1 MGKVMSDRKSD
12 WPWRVAFLCAGSA
25 VALAWPNAVKLL
37 AAVAVGLFVLASM
50 GVLVVGYGYLLWLL
64 IGTYYRATLV
74 AVHGEYVKG
83 LAAWLLVAVA
93 VRVAW
98 TSGGDDPWLGFVS
111 FVVWIVSFGIAFSL
125 ADKVEHL
132 RAERRKRA

>member
-1 MGKVMSDRKSD
+1 MSDRKSD

-37 AAVAVGLFVLASM
+37 AAVAGGLLLLAFLV
-50 GVLVVGYGYLLWLL
+50 VLVGAYGYMLWFL

-74 AVHGEYVKG
+74 AVHREYAKG
-83 LAAWLLVAVA
+83 LAVWLLVAVA
-93 VRVAW
+93 VGVAW

-111 FVVWIVSFGIAFSL
+111 CAVWIVSFGIALSL

-132 RAERRKRA
+132 RDERRKRA